1 MCFAFSLTVS
11 CVCFGV
17 GVVGLGDYENIEY
30 AMTPAMPQMLATA
43 AAMTAS
49 AKISSLRSLARSFIR
64 RSSSR
69 SALVLRPNVSDDS
82 LLIWWSFMCLGGWK
96 MFRV

>member
-11 CVCFGV
+11 CVCFVV
-17 GVVGLGDYENIEY
+17 GVVGLGEIYEKMAD
-30 AMTPAMPQMLATA
+30 AMTPAMAQMVATA

-49 AKISSLRSLARSFIR
+49 VKISSLRSLARSFIR

-69 SALVLRPNVSDDS
+69 SAFVLRPKVSDDS
-82 LLIWWSFMCLGGWK
+82 LLIWWSFMFL
-96 MFRV
+96 RVVGD